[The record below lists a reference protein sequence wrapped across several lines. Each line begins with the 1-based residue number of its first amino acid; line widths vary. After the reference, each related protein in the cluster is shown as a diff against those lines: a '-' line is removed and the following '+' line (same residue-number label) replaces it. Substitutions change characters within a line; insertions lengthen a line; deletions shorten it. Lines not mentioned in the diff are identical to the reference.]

1 MSNAEQISRLLVSLP
16 VVILACRAGAAVLR
30 RLRQPPVV
38 GEIAVGILLGPSLLG
53 RLWPQGREYL
63 FPQGVIDHIEVLG
76 QLGLLAFM
84 FFVGLELD
92 LGRLRGNGRAAVVV
106 SQCSIL
112 VPLLLGSLLA
122 LAMYGSLAPHGVSKG
137 AFVLFVAVAL
147 SVTAFPVL
155 ARILIDDGLYYTRLG
170 SLAMTCAAANDVM
183 AWCLLA
189 IVVAVA
195 TGGTSLAF
203 LTTLALLVGYFGV
216 MLRVVRPALARASR
230 LRRFTVGG
238 DNHDGLVLVLLF
250 SGLCLSALATD
261 AIGVHAIF
269 GAFLFGLVVPRR
281 TVAVERAATRL
292 RSVTEPLLLP
302 LFFVTTGL
310 HTDIGLLASDPQQWL
325 WFSAVLF
332 VAVVGKWGGGG
343 GAARLS
349 GMPWR
354 ESLVLGA
361 LLNCRGLTELIVLN
375 VGLDLGVIS
384 ESMFTMLVLVAMITT
399 AVTSPAVRALGT
411 GALTM
416 ADHSVQKSERVT
428 ARDVPERSQPG

>member
-1 MSNAEQISRLLVSLP
+1 MSNAEQITRLLVSLP

-30 RLRQPPVV
+30 RFRQPPVV

-53 RLWPQGREYL
+53 RLWPQGRGYL
-63 FPQGVIDHIEVLG
+63 FPQGVIDHIEALG

-92 LGRLRGNGRAAVVV
+92 LGRLRGNGRAAIVV

-112 VPLLLGSLLA
+112 VPLLLGALLA
-122 LAMYGSLAPHGVSKG
+122 LVMYGSLAPHGVNRG

-155 ARILIDDGLYYTRLG
+155 ARILIDDGLYHTRLG

-189 IVVAVA
+189 VVVAVA

-203 LTTLALLVGYFGV
+203 LITLALLVGYFGV

-238 DNHDGLVLVLLF
+238 ESQDGLVLVLLF

-281 TVAVERAATRL
+281 TVVVERAAARL

-310 HTDIGLLASDPQQWL
+310 HTDVGLLAADPQQWL
-325 WFSAVLF
+325 WLSAVLV

-343 GAARLS
+343 AAARLS
-349 GMPWR
+349 GMSWR

-384 ESMFTMLVLVAMITT
+384 GNLFTMLVLVAMITT
-399 AVTSPAVRALGT
+399 AVTSPIVRALGA
-411 GALTM
+411 GAPTV
-416 ADHSVQKSERVT
+416 HTHEEERVT
-428 ARDVPERSQPG
+428 AQDIPERSQPG